1 MKNCKMLKLKKGIT
15 IVEAVITLVLIGI
28 IMVSAVSVVLMS
40 IDVENN
46 SNTAV
51 ELKNSAENIL
61 ECFRFAETEEEFET
75 AIKKCGNYIKDE
87 DGNFVLAGGNVTVTV
102 TTDFTEK
109 TLKYLAVDS
118 KGKELYS
125 FNFPYAQVP
134 LTDDASQEGE
144 GE

>member
-1 MKNCKMLKLKKGIT
+1 MKNNKTLKSKKGIT

-46 SNTAV
+46 SNVAV

-87 DGNFVLAGGNVTVTV
+87 EGNFVLVGGNVTVTV

-109 TLKYLAVDS
+109 TLKYSAVDS
-118 KGKELYS
+118 QSEELYS